1 MSSFSNPSTQV
12 PVDIPTRPD
21 LQGTIPIDTVATQ
34 AQAQTQQS
42 NANGAPSD
50 VAGVLRRNQACLA
63 CRRRKLKCDA
73 VRPHCSTC
81 VRSYRHLL
89 RTAPSTNPVLSCEY
103 DDSMDKDHHDG
114 DTSPKED
121 DDGGKKKK
129 RKASGGRRKADDEVD
144 PERDRLMKRVAELE
158 QQLAQKSTTGANGHL
173 PPSTAPNP
181 WTGAGFGTPPVES
194 PGTFLD
200 MLTGSM
206 PISAQNPGLGE
217 AMFGTSAAPQVTAS
231 ATSMWMSL
239 GTSADRSES
248 GTGFTPF
255 MSMPSPPAFP
265 DAGPSMLSSSFNFTP
280 APTGPTTLNWSG
292 DVDMGPPSQEQTWSV
307 NNLANGLSDAA
318 QTSSSTAPKAA
329 NVEAADDLVDLDVLN
344 GGSNDSSLDPQIL
357 VDLFWPGWP
366 RNLPEPSVTLS
377 LLEVFFEIVPNIPR
391 ILNRARFMARLN
403 LPPTHSNFPH
413 PALLHA
419 ICSLTASWIEPTPDN
434 ITSFFP
440 SVDYDK
446 DKIAFMIQT
455 VTTKVDGMPFSL
467 RQAAFGKDAIQDGLN
482 TGNRLF
488 DVVRAMIILSRVFI
502 DDTRMLE
509 CWTYCG
515 LVARMILPLG
525 LNVRSAELSLKSV
538 MLPPPVGAI
547 EREERRIVV
556 WMAMYHDTVASA
568 ASGWGSSLSLDELT
582 IPLPVSAVDFNSG
595 RSDVPPNPQD
605 LESLDLYIKHPVV
618 DPLVMALKGA
628 VLLNRVNKFSRKWKN
643 RRLRDNDD
651 LDGMHRPEFRE
662 LANAIACLQMSFPPE
677 LSNPATLDAKK
688 RLDVDLISAHVIP
701 HAAIICLYEPFA
713 DIADP
718 NDQPARRIINA
729 ARSVINIIQDMC
741 IQGGPSNLAAV
752 MHSSSSLALV
762 TSARTCLLFYRH
774 ALNIGDTAAAEGY
787 KVNIEHARAA
797 LASYGLKFK
806 IGYHHAQLIE
816 YFLDRASNPTYE
828 KLVAH
833 YPEHPRPGALP
844 LTKQSHLGQ
853 AILNALNIKRGYWK
867 VSAQSHGAGV
877 NVAGTGINVRD
888 MSPSGST
895 PGSSGSGPGLLHPG
909 SLGSTTEPTS
919 APTSVNSGA
928 WLNGDSPRGPGS
940 SNPLSPMK
948 YVDFSGNN
956 GAQLGG
962 EVMSSGDQLFNNRF
976 GSQDLSHSFGGQ

>member
-1 MSSFSNPSTQV
+1 MTLPGSF
-12 PVDIPTRPD
+12 
-21 LQGTIPIDTVATQ
+21 VATKP
-34 AQAQTQQS
+34 AS
-42 NANGAPSD
+42 RVGAESLNVTRSGPT
-50 VAGVLRRNQACLA
+50 V
-63 CRRRKLKCDA
+63 
-73 VRPHCSTC
+73 PHA
-81 VRSYRHLL
+81 YAL
-89 RTAPSTNPVLSCEY
+89 LSCEY
-103 DDSMDKDHHDG
+103 DDSMDKDHHEG

-121 DDGGKKKK
+121 DDGKKKK
-129 RKASGGRRKADDEVD
+129 RKASGGRKKADDEAD

-158 QQLAQKSTTGANGHL
+158 QQLAQKNMTQVNGHA
-173 PPSTAPNP
+173 PSSAAPNP

-194 PGTFLD
+194 PGAFLD
-200 MLTGSM
+200 MLSSSM
-206 PISAQNPGLGE
+206 PFSAQNPGLGDT
-217 AMFGTSAAPQVTAS
+217 MFGTGVAPQVTAS

-255 MSMPSPPAFP
+255 MSMTSPPPFS
-265 DAGPSMLSSSFNFTP
+265 DAGPSMMSSGAFNFTP
-280 APTGPTTLNWSG
+280 APTGPATLNWSG

-307 NNLANGLSDAA
+307 NNLANGLSGAVQA
-318 QTSSSTAPKAA
+318 SSSTQPAAA
-329 NVEAADDLVDLDVLN
+329 NVEARDGMVDLDGLN
-344 GGSNDSSLDPQIL
+344 GSDSSLDPQIL

-391 ILNRARFMARLN
+391 ILHRARFMARLN

-419 ICSLTASWIEPTPDN
+419 ICSLTAAWIEPTTDDLA
-434 ITSFFP
+434 SHFP
-440 SVDYDK
+440 PADYDK
-446 DKIAFMIQT
+446 DKIAFMVQT
-455 VTTKVDGMPFSL
+455 ATTKVDGMPFSL

-538 MLPPPVGAI
+538 MLPPPVDAL

-582 IPLPVSAVDFNSG
+582 IPLPVSAVDFNSSRG
-595 RSDVPPNPQD
+595 DVPPNPQD

-643 RRLRDNDD
+643 RRLRENDD
-651 LDGMHRPEFRE
+651 LDGMQRPEFRE
-662 LANAIACLQMSFPPE
+662 LANAIACLQMSFPPG
-677 LSNPATLDAKK
+677 LSNPATLDTKK

-713 DIADP
+713 DVSDP

-729 ARSVINIIQDMC
+729 ARAVINIIQDMC
-741 IQGGPSNLAAV
+741 TSIPGGASNLAAV

-774 ALNIGDTAAAEGY
+774 ALNIGDTAAADAY
-787 KVNIEHARAA
+787 RVNIEHARAA

-867 VSAQSHGAGV
+867 MSAQTHGAEA
-877 NVAGTGINVRD
+877 NIAGTGINVRD
-888 MSPSGST
+888 LSPSGST
-895 PGSSGSGPGLLHPG
+895 PGSNGSAPGLLPSG
-909 SLGSTTEPTS
+909 SAGSTTD
-919 APTSVNSGA
+919 APPSSINSGS
-928 WLNGDSPRGPGS
+928 WLNAQGESPHRVS
-940 SNPLSPMK
+940 ATSNPLSPMK

-956 GAQLGG
+956 GAQLGT
-962 EVMSSGDQLFNNRF
+962 EAMALQDQLFNSRF
-976 GSQDLSHSFGGQ
+976 GSKDATHLFEGQ